1 MVRAMVKVV
10 VEASELS
17 GNFLKGLNF
26 QIQEGST
33 AAFVFRNRDEG
44 EEFFQLIL
52 GMKRPERGTLKVFE
66 SNPAELSRDEL
77 MELRS
82 RAGIVFK
89 EGGLISNLRVWE
101 NMVLPSLYHR
111 RLSGHEI
118 KEKGLRLLDEL
129 GFRKTPMTR
138 ISELTAYEKT
148 LIGLG
153 RAILLEPDIIILY
166 SALEGLNLSDKE
178 ALINCIQRLKRDR
191 TALLY
196 ILHSHEDVGLIK
208 SGFTDIK
215 IFDGT

>member
-1 MVRAMVKVV
+1 MVISVAKVTV
-10 VEASELS
+10 VASELS

-33 AAFVFRNRDEG
+33 AAFVFKNRDEG
-44 EEFFQLIL
+44 EEFFQLLL
-52 GMKRPERGTLKVFE
+52 GMKRPDTGSLKVFE
-66 SNPAELSRDEL
+66 NNPAELSRDEL
-77 MELRS
+77 IEIR
-82 RAGIVFK
+82 RRIGVVFK
-89 EGGLISNLRVWE
+89 EGGLISNLRAWE

-111 RLSGHEI
+111 RLSSHEI

-129 GFRKTPMTR
+129 GFRKASMTR
-138 ISELTAYEKT
+138 IAELTAFEKT
-148 LIGLG
+148 LLGLG

-178 ALINCIQRLKRDR
+178 QVINCIQRLKRDR

-208 SGFTDIK
+208 SGFPNLK